1 MPSLGAN
8 MRTRQLSMPSAF
20 TADDPGITRQL
31 RKTEAEYKY
40 HGGDAERCELQ
51 ILNAL

>member
-8 MRTRQLSMPSAF
+8 MRTRQLGRPSAF
-20 TADDPGITRQL
+20 TADDPGTTRQL
-31 RKTEAEYKY
+31 RKTDAEDKY
-40 HGGDAERCELQ
+40 HGDAERCELR